1 MKPHKEDIFKIQS
14 PIGGPGPVLIYNK
27 SRDVFAQTSMTPELA
42 RILAGKYK
50 AYVRAFISEDG
61 IFTIISKLQTSPP
74 W

>member
-1 MKPHKEDIFKIQS
+1 MNPHKEDIFKIQS

-27 SRDVFAQTSMTPELA
+27 SREVFAQTSMTPELI
-42 RILAGKYK
+42 RILNGKPK

-61 IFTIISKLQTSPP
+61 IFTIISKLQTAPP